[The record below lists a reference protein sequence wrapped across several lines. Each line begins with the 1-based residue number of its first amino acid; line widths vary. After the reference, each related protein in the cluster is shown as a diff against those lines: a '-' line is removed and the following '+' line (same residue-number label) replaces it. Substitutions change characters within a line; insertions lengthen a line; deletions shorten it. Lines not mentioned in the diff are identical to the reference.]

1 MLLNNVNSFFVI
13 TQIRYMKSA
22 QPCSGFANQQMF
34 FRAAKSARP
43 WSSPE
48 PFEKK
53 AYFVCRCLTSFAK
66 PAGRPAAR
74 PAQCGPAGRPA
85 RAPPRG
91 VQRNFDSQKLVL
103 SDPDLI
109 ISLQQMRGQIQCLL
123 AGPLELGGG
132 NPKRSYKEQKQKN
145 LLHQSLDYY
154 NYNPP
159 LPRIFRP
166 SYGPTGPG
174 YYNKQLCRHYYAV
187 GTGMG
192 QGVPQIFCQ

>member
-1 MLLNNVNSFFVI
+1 MSKIVLSAKMTWFVTKFLSGTYNYFYKSCWVFDNFIILLWMLLNNVNSFFVI

-53 AYFVCRCLTSFAK
+53 AYFVCLCLTSFAK

-109 ISLQQMRGQIQCLL
+109 ISLQQMRGQI
-123 AGPLELGGG
+123 
-132 NPKRSYKEQKQKN
+132 
-145 LLHQSLDYY
+145 
-154 NYNPP
+154 
-159 LPRIFRP
+159 
-166 SYGPTGPG
+166 
-174 YYNKQLCRHYYAV
+174 
-187 GTGMG
+187 
-192 QGVPQIFCQ
+192 